1 MEDVI
6 PPDIW
11 SDKSNRDYIR
21 EEIKQLI
28 DTQNEEKQITDI
40 VNSFIKTSRNDENQF
55 VWSEKAIDLFKK
67 LAAFEIIVPLT
78 GKDNEWIKI
87 GNNTWQNKRC
97 SHVFKDTNGKA
108 YDIFGKIIREPN
120 GCCYTNKDSNVF
132 IEFPYTPKR
141 EYIEMSRTISE

>member
-1 MEDVI
+1 MKEHAMCEFKSAGRLNDKGK
-6 PPDIW
+6 W
-11 SDKSNRDYIR
+11 SDDFQQVIC
-21 EEIKQLI
+21 E
-28 DTQNEEKQITDI
+28 QILELLELFSKHNHSGNTAPY
-40 VNSFIKTSRNDENQF
+40 
-55 VWSEKAIDLFKK
+55 AIDLFKK